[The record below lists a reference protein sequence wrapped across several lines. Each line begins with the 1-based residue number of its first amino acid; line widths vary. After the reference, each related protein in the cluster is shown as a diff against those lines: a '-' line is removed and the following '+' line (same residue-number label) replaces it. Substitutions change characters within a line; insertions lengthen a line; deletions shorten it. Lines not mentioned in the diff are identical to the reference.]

1 MQSLRQLTVTLE
13 MIDKTSK
20 EIISKAVKVMKIVGD
35 DDIDNNDTMN
45 DLAKKTGVVMRLGTH
60 LLCKQL
66 PAEGDAAFQRNR
78 GKVGA
83 MAALDF
89 RPRQKRRND
98 LSKGGA

>member
-1 MQSLRQLTVTLE
+1 MWRIRQQDQE
-13 MIDKTSK
+13 NEE
-20 EIISKAVKVMKIVGD
+20 EI
-35 DDIDNNDTMN
+35 
-45 DLAKKTGVVMRLGTH
+45 DLAKETGVVMRLGTH
-60 LLCKQL
+60 LLCKQI

-83 MAALDF
+83 VAALDF